1 MVTSH
6 KNDRIY
12 HDRKQASPDQWP
24 WPCPC
29 MQRSQLPEARWR
41 RAPHFFALGMNHQH
55 HHQLWKW
62 GFIPKKKNWLK
73 IHEMLDLKIE
83 SSKTAGE
90 QWLFKYQYS
99 IFYSLTNKK
108 CGFVENRMVINSC
121 GMMGLVTW
129 FKWRLKKR
137 KSRVKMEAEGTKH
150 LTLMSKIGMQLD

>member
-1 MVTSH
+1 MTGNRLPLINGHGLALACSEVSFRRLDGEEHLTFLLWGWTTSTTISCE
-6 KNDRIY
+6 NEDSFR
-12 HDRKQASPDQWP
+12 
-24 WPCPC
+24 
-29 MQRSQLPEARWR
+29 
-41 RAPHFFALGMNHQH
+41 
-55 HHQLWKW
+55 
-62 GFIPKKKNWLK
+62 KKKNWLK